1 MVGTA
6 MYKSIVVLFLLPI
19 SIQKGFYM
27 EVIKFSLDLSNI
39 ERKNWEEDIEST
51 ALWMHRILG
60 HNHRRYIRHGFDKVR
75 DFDFAYT
82 INPRYKRAVV
92 FIKSEAPK
100 RNLRVFKWR
109 WTGQLNHK
117 WPFAVI
123 RFWARIPIDVEH
135 YVLKNGKKVGEHHV

>member
-1 MVGTA
+1 MC
-6 MYKSIVVLFLLPI
+6 KSIVALFLLPI
-19 SIQKGFYM
+19 FNTERIFAV
-27 EVIKFSLDLSNI
+27 EVIKFSLDLSDFAPND
-39 ERKNWEEDIEST
+39 WEEDIEST
-51 ALWMHRILG
+51 AIWLHDLLSRDSKY
-60 HNHRRYIRHGFDKVR
+60 NIRHGFDQVK

-82 INPRYKRAVV
+82 INERYKRAVV

-100 RNLRVFKWR
+100 KNLRVFKWR

-135 YVLKNGKKVGEHHV
+135 YVIKNGKVGQ

>member
-1 MVGTA
+1 
-6 MYKSIVVLFLLPI
+6 
-19 SIQKGFYM
+19 M
-27 EVIKFSLDLSNI
+27 EVIKFSLDLSGFGPSD
-39 ERKNWEEDIEST
+39 WEEDIEST
-51 ALWMHRILG
+51 AIWLHDLLSRDSKY
-60 HNHRRYIRHGFDKVR
+60 NIRHGFDKVK

-100 RNLRVFKWR
+100 KNLRVFKWR

-135 YVLKNGKKVGEHHV
+135 YVLKNGKKVGEEDA

>member
-1 MVGTA
+1 MKV
-6 MYKSIVVLFLLPI
+6 M
-19 SIQKGFYM
+19 
-27 EVIKFSLDLSNI
+27 KFSLDLSNI

-51 ALWMHRILG
+51 AIWLHDLLSRDSKY
-60 HNHRRYIRHGFDKVR
+60 NRRHGFDKVK

-100 RNLRVFKWR
+100 KNLRVFKWY

-117 WPFAVI
+117 WPFDELHG
-123 RFWARIPIDVEH
+123 WARIPLDVEH
-135 YVLKNGKKVGEHHV
+135 YVLKNGKKVGEEDA

>member
-1 MVGTA
+1 
-6 MYKSIVVLFLLPI
+6 
-19 SIQKGFYM
+19 M
-27 EVIKFSLDLSNI
+27 EVIKFSLDLSDFDSND
-39 ERKNWEEDIEST
+39 WEKDIEST
-51 ALWMHRILG
+51 AIWLHDLLSRDSKY
-60 HNHRRYIRHGFDKVR
+60 NIRHGFDKVR

-135 YVLKNGKKVGEHHV
+135 YVLKNGKKVGEEGV